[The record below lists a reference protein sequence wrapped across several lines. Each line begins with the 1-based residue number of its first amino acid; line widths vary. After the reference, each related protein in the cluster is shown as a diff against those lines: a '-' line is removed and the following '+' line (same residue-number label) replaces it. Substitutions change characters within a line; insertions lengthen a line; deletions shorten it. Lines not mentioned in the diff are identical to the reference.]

1 MTKPILIYVCS
12 SPDVILTKSNKCQ
25 KPFKTANKEILISCL
40 SCRKIVITSERSEL
54 KLFESNSPDFEPYF
68 PHFFD
73 LFELQ
78 FVFKIQIFV
87 TQQVKIGK
95 RFRGF
100 TVGWNRNKVPCLIF
114 PGFLIRFMS
123 PKAQEQIASLCKLSQ
138 GLQLAQQVSFFL
150 Q

>member
-54 KLFESNSPDFEPYF
+54 RILEFSRQT
-68 PHFFD
+68 

-100 TVGWNRNKVPCLIF
+100 TVGWNRKKVSFLIF

-123 PKAQEQIASLCKLSQ
+123 PKAQDQIASLCKLSQ